1 MPSTGQS
8 HIPLDTLPFLSPH
21 SPRNDVIFT
30 NQPTLG
36 RHLRA
41 GDEELEEEVGE
52 GDGGDEE
59 HRHHRNHRSVVSPP
73 RGGTSTPTISPA
85 WRLHLYNLLERPNSS
100 PAAVL
105 VHLLVTFLI
114 VFSVLVTVLETVPAF
129 HSFPG
134 GIWFGLE
141 TSLVALFTIE
151 YVARCAATSY
161 SWSSLF
167 GWIGCAY
174 FLPSFSFLLCLIPSI
189 LAFFGVMDLL
199 AILPYYIEIALQK
212 DTVSQHFHLSII
224 LPDTAF

>member
-1 MPSTGQS
+1 MPSTGPS
-8 HIPLDTLPFLSPH
+8 SDIALDSLPFLA
-21 SPRNDVIFT
+21 PRNTQNDVT
-30 NQPTLG
+30 GQPAIGRRTPPDDDDDDEEEDEEAAHDDRDEESAH
-36 RHLRA
+36 RHLR
-41 GDEELEEEVGE
+41 
-52 GDGGDEE
+52 
-59 HRHHRNHRSVVSPP
+59 HHRRHGRA
-73 RGGTSTPTISPA
+73 PTRTTTTTIITPA
-85 WRLHLYNLLERPNSS
+85 WRRRLYNLLERPNSS

-174 FLPSFSFLLCLIPSI
+174 FLPSFSFLLCL
-189 LAFFGVMDLL
+189 
-199 AILPYYIEIALQK
+199 
-212 DTVSQHFHLSII
+212 TVFPQF
-224 LPDTAF
+224 

>member
-212 DTVSQHFHLSII
+212 DTVSQYFHLSII

>member
-59 HRHHRNHRSVVSPP
+59 HRHHRNHRSVVPPP

-134 GIWFGLE
+134 GIWF
-141 TSLVALFTIE
+141 
-151 YVARCAATSY
+151 
-161 SWSSLF
+161 
-167 GWIGCAY
+167 
-174 FLPSFSFLLCLIPSI
+174 
-189 LAFFGVMDLL
+189 
-199 AILPYYIEIALQK
+199 
-212 DTVSQHFHLSII
+212 
-224 LPDTAF
+224 